1 MRHTPTPWQLEK
13 GELSSTW
20 FIHNSGAEVCMI
32 PNHTLYQEA
41 NARLIAAAPDLLA
54 ACEKAVE
61 HLERIASGRGNAEPI
76 IDVIKEAIRK
86 ARATS

>member
-1 MRHTPTPWQLEK
+1 MEK

-20 FIHNSGAEVCMI
+20 FIHNSGSEVCMV
-32 PNHTLYQEA
+32 PNNTMYQEA

-61 HLERIASGRGNAEPI
+61 HLETKAMGLIHVEPT
-76 IDVIKEAIRK
+76 IDMIKGAIKK
-86 ARATS
+86 AKTI